1 MDKLFLL
8 SIIYIIV
15 LAIDILYELFVN
27 DNSLTSVMIT
37 VVFTIGIVS
46 TITYYK
52 YKIRGK

>member
-15 LAIDILYELFVN
+15 LAIDILYELFLN
-27 DNSLTSVMIT
+27 DDSATSVMIT

-46 TITYYK
+46 TIAYYK
-52 YKIRGK
+52 YKIREK